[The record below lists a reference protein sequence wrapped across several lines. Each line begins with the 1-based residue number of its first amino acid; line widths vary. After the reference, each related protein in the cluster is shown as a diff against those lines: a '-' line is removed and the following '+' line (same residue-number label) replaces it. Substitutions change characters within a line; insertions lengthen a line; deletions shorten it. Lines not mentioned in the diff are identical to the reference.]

1 MKRPDHAIDMAQNLP
16 PPPPA
21 PPEKKKGPGR
31 GNWRRPKDP
40 VRMVTETVFVSL
52 TASNEAGGGL
62 TTKRS
67 RLPTG
72 QQLAAEKAR
81 RERVARTLAKGL
93 ASARAAARRKMGAR
107 ERDAGG
113 VLGRAARRCAER
125 EKSRP
130 DACWDSEEEALTGQG
145 GSRAG
150 AAKMGLCMG
159 GFRQAEA
166 EHLDYGEEAAA
177 IALGLR
183 RLKRRLEK
191 DTEEDV
197 VPTLPSKRKKSSAA
211 AAAAGGGGGGKHKD
225 MAEYV
230 LNADTDD
237 TAGEPA
243 PPKRSRRYLS
253 RTGRPGDWELMTP

>member
-1 MKRPDHAIDMAQNLP
+1 
-16 PPPPA
+16 
-21 PPEKKKGPGR
+21 
-31 GNWRRPKDP
+31 
-40 VRMVTETVFVSL
+40 MVTETVFVSL

-81 RERVARTLAKGL
+81 RDRVARTLAKGL

-125 EKSRP
+125 EKRSATATAA

-159 GFRQAEA
+159 GFRQAEG
-166 EHLDYGEEAAA
+166 ELPDYGEEAAA

-191 DTEEDV
+191 DTEDGV
-197 VPTLPSKRKKSSAA
+197 LPTAPAKRKKSTAGSAAA
-211 AAAAGGGGGGKHKD
+211 AAAAGGGAKAKD
-225 MAEYV
+225 AGEYPPNV
-230 LNADTDD
+230 DTDD
-237 TAGEPA
+237 TVGEPA
-243 PPKRSRRYLS
+243 PAKRSRRYLS